1 MFINTL
7 RNSITLEFIEC
18 LSQILQNSAC
28 KEENTK
34 PVSLISKKSLPLPE
48 SVYLLW
54 EVYFISTTNLFSDFS
69 LQKAYNKAN
78 LHLVSPRAFLIHLVR

>member
-7 RNSITLEFIEC
+7 RISITLGFIEC

-34 PVSLISKKSLPLPE
+34 PVTLISKKASLPE

-54 EVYFISTTNLFSDFS
+54 EVYLISTTNLFSGFS

-78 LHLVSPRAFLIHLVR
+78 LHLVSPRAFLIHLVQ